1 MFFTL
6 TDAPGAGMG
15 AVKENLL
22 EQQVSEEQQSHRE
35 NGPKAR
41 KMNKTERKHKRRF
54 IQLILTESSNFEGE
68 KMLCQIFTINQAEG
82 TLLAS

>member
-1 MFFTL
+1 M
-6 TDAPGAGMG
+6 
-15 AVKENLL
+15 
-22 EQQVSEEQQSHRE
+22 SEEQQSHRE

-41 KMNKTERKHKRRF
+41 KVNKTKRKHRLKIVVLVKKHF

-82 TLLAS
+82 TLLAT